1 MIYIKLL
8 NSLDTSKT
16 CDLCINILEVSGC
29 YKLALPGILII
40 TGHIVVCMVS
50 GNNHQRT
57 KDYFLISC
65 FFQFLDHCLAGCIF
79 RLTLYSSD
87 KYIVISKLF
96 HLCLHLRITY
106 LCSMRCTMSHEYKC
120 CSVFFHCIQT
130 VKSCVFHCLCCDC
143 FRYCCLVCIDNSRI
157 SSNFSEKWLCNLNRF
172 KLIFIS
178 L

>member
-1 MIYIKLL
+1 MYYLL
-8 NSLDTSKT
+8 LVYSICCMSNVEILDCFDLTQT
-16 CDLCINILEVSGC
+16 CDLCINAVKFSGC
-29 YKLALPGILII
+29 LKLALPRIVII
-40 TGHIVVCMVS
+40 ACHIVVCMIS
-50 GNNHQRT
+50 CNNHQRT

-120 CSVFFHCIQT
+120 CSVFFHCI
-130 VKSCVFHCLCCDC
+130 
-143 FRYCCLVCIDNSRI
+143 
-157 SSNFSEKWLCNLNRF
+157 
-172 KLIFIS
+172 
-178 L
+178 